1 MQRASLC
8 AASFFKMYSGRNLM
22 ELTDAERR
30 LLALHYMFPVPL
42 NRLKR
47 LYETDPALEKLY
59 MYKAIELAQIL
70 KISLTKASQ
79 LKEKLLR
86 NADTPYEKLYER
98 HAITPIPFSNPLY
111 PDQLQLLI
119 DPPAVLYVKGDFAL
133 LAEKFKVAI
142 IGSRKAT
149 VYSKEALQLIVPP
162 LVENKAVIVSGLAR
176 GADTMAHEA
185 ALEFGGKTIAVLGH
199 GLFHLYPKENHALAE
214 KLALNHLLVTEYPP
228 YVSPERW
235 TFPMR
240 NRIISG
246 LSSAVVVTEAA
257 DKSGTMSTVEHALD
271 HGKDIYAVPGS
282 ITSLLSAGPNKLLDE
297 GAKPVWNGFQIV
309 GSLVIDG

>member
-1 MQRASLC
+1 
-8 AASFFKMYSGRNLM
+8 M

-30 LLALHYMFPVPL
+30 LLALHYVFPVPL
-42 NRLKR
+42 NRLNR
-47 LYETDPALEKLY
+47 LYEIDPNLEKLFAF
-59 MYKAIELAQIL
+59 KAIELAHIL
-70 KISLTKASQ
+70 KISVLKASQ
-79 LKEKLLR
+79 LKENLLR
-86 NADTPYEKLYER
+86 NCDTPYEKLYER
-98 HAITPIPFSNPLY
+98 HAITPIPFSNPSY
-111 PDQLQLLI
+111 PDQLHILI
-119 DPPAVLYVKGDFAL
+119 DPPAVLYVKGDHTL
-133 LAEKFKVAI
+133 LAKQVNVAI

-149 VYSKEALQLIVPP
+149 VYSKKAMSLIVPP
-162 LVENKAVIVSGLAR
+162 LVENDAVIVSGLAK

-199 GLFHLYPKENHALAE
+199 GLFHLYPKENRILAD
-214 KLALNHLLVTEYPP
+214 KLATDHLLITEYPP
-228 YVSPERW
+228 YVKPERW

-246 LSSAVVVTEAA
+246 LSDAVVVTESA

-271 HGKDIYAVPGS
+271 HGKDIYAVPGP

-309 GSLVIDG
+309 ESLVLNR